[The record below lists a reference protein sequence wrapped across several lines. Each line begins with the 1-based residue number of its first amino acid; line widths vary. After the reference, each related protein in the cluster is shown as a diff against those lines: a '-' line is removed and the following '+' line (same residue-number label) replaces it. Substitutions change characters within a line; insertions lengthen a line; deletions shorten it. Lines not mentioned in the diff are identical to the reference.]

1 MLTGN
6 RDVNVL
12 GAMLSGVVEG
22 QRETLVAMDSSD
34 RIKVFEGAGKEL
46 WKSTDRYGGSTLYY
60 AGKITDMGDTERP
73 LYLPTRLLP
82 LEGKDGKPRIL
93 TVKNHDVMGAMRLE
107 RFRAYNDSQIMA
119 LFWDGLGLAQDWR
132 TRKLTGCIRDFAV
145 GDFNNDGRDELVA
158 AVILEEGRVIG
169 TTPRCTVIALE
180 FK

>member
-1 MLTGN
+1 
-6 RDVNVL
+6 
-12 GAMLSGVVEG
+12 
-22 QRETLVAMDSSD
+22 
-34 RIKVFEGAGKEL
+34 
-46 WKSTDRYGGSTLYY
+46 
-60 AGKITDMGDTERP
+60 
-73 LYLPTRLLP
+73 
-82 LEGKDGKPRIL
+82 
-93 TVKNHDVMGAMRLE
+93 MRLA

-145 GDFNNDGRDELVA
+145 GDFNNDGKDELVA